1 MEHPP
6 KERVP
11 AVELAGF
18 LDSAVGVGEA
28 ARRYVGALRSAGVQ
42 VLDRDVPL
50 PGRDGAR
57 TDLPVGVRPPGE
69 AVGFNLL
76 CLNPEQMVPYLNGPD
91 APAREGRATI
101 GIWSWE
107 VDVLP
112 SGWREAAEGLTE
124 VWTYSQFAA
133 ERIGAGLDV
142 PVLGFPPPLA
152 YMPEHSRAWPP
163 HEQPAAQSPGDPALG
178 LPTREALIA
187 PPMPELP
194 SGFRVLIMF
203 DYLST
208 LERKNPLGAIEAYRR
223 AFAPDDGAVLVVKS
237 VNGRHRP
244 ERHAEV
250 MALVEKR
257 RDIVSI
263 DRTVSGAERD
273 ALIGACDCYLSLH
286 RSEGHGMPLAE
297 AMALG
302 KPVIA
307 TAYGGNIEFMNDTN
321 SYLVGWT
328 PTRVGDQVEH
338 YPPGASWAEP
348 DIEHAARLLR
358 DVHGDPDEAHGRGQ
372 QGREDVLAL
381 LAPEVIGGQMRR
393 RLQELCDGFSPS
405 RGTGLTRRL
414 TGRWHAGRRG

>member
-1 MEHPP
+1 MDRPP
-6 KERVP
+6 IERRP
-11 AVELAGF
+11 TGRPATERPLAVELAGY
-18 LDSAVGVGEA
+18 LDAAVGVGEA

-50 PGRDGAR
+50 PGRDGAQ
-57 TDLPVGVRPPGE
+57 TDLPLGVRPPAE

-91 APAREGRATI
+91 APVREGRMTI

-112 SGWREAAEGLTE
+112 PGWREAAEGLTE

-133 ERIGAGLDV
+133 ERIGAGLGV

-152 YMPEHSRAWPP
+152 HLPEGGNGA
-163 HEQPAAQSPGDPALG
+163 
-178 LPTREALIA
+178 A
-187 PPMPELP
+187 PPTPELP

-223 AFAPDDGAVLVVKS
+223 AFAPDDGAVLVLKS

-250 MALVEKR
+250 MAAVEGR
-257 RDIVSI
+257 TDIVSI
-263 DRTVSGAERD
+263 DRTVSGAARD

-302 KPVIA
+302 KPVVA
-307 TAYGGNIEFMNDTN
+307 TAYGGNIEFMNDAN
-321 SYLVGWT
+321 SYLVAWT
-328 PTRVGDQVEH
+328 PARVGDQVEH
-338 YPPGASWAEP
+338 YPSGANWAEP
-348 DIEHAARLLR
+348 DVEHAARLLR
-358 DVHGDPDEAHGRGQ
+358 AVHDVPDEARRRGQ
-372 QGREDVLAL
+372 RGREDVLAV
-381 LAPEVIGGQMRR
+381 LAPEVVGGQMRGR
-393 RLQELCDGFSPS
+393 MKELQNGSGPTAEALQ
-405 RGTGLTRRL
+405 
-414 TGRWHAGRRG
+414 

>member
-1 MEHPP
+1 MDRPP
-6 KERVP
+6 IERRP
-11 AVELAGF
+11 TGRPATERPLAVELAGY
-18 LDSAVGVGEA
+18 LDAAVGVGEA

-50 PGRDGAR
+50 PGRDDAQ
-57 TDLPVGVRPPGE
+57 TDLPHGVRPQPE
-69 AVGFNLL
+69 EVGFNLL

-91 APAREGRATI
+91 APMREGRATI

-112 SGWREAAEGLTE
+112 PGWREAAEGLTE

-133 ERIGAGLDV
+133 ERIGAGLGV

-152 YMPEHSRAWPP
+152 YLPEGDRAP
-163 HEQPAAQSPGDPALG
+163 S
-178 LPTREALIA
+178 
-187 PPMPELP
+187 MPELP
-194 SGFRVLIMF
+194 SGFRVLMMF

-250 MALVEKR
+250 MAAVEGR
-257 RDIVSI
+257 ADIVSI

-307 TAYGGNIEFMNDTN
+307 TAYGGNIEFMNEAN
-321 SYLVGWT
+321 SYLVAWS
-328 PTRVGDQVEH
+328 PARVGDQVEH

-348 DIEHAARLLR
+348 DIEHAAGLLR
-358 DVHGDPDEAHGRGQ
+358 DVHSDPEESRRRGQ
-372 QGREDVLAL
+372 RGREDVLAL
-381 LAPEVIGGQMRR
+381 LAPEVVGGRMCRHMKE
-393 RLQELCDGFSPS
+393 LQNDSGP
-405 RGTGLTRRL
+405 TA
-414 TGRWHAGRRG
+414 HAI

>member
-1 MEHPP
+1 MERPP
-6 KERVP
+6 TERPP
-11 AVELAGF
+11 AVELAGY
-18 LDSAVGVGEA
+18 LDAAVGVGEA

-50 PGRDGAR
+50 PGRDGAQ
-57 TDLPVGVRPPGE
+57 TDLPLGVRPPAE

-91 APAREGRATI
+91 APVREGRASI

-112 SGWREAAEGLTE
+112 PGWREAAEGLTE
-124 VWTYSQFAA
+124 VWTYSRFAA
-133 ERIGAGLDV
+133 ERIGAGLGV

-152 YMPEHSRAWPP
+152 YQPEGS
-163 HEQPAAQSPGDPALG
+163 HEAASPRESPGQPQRDRAPELRTPG
-178 LPTREALIA
+178 LPPRETPIA
-187 PPMPELP
+187 PSAPELP
-194 SGFRVLIMF
+194 GGFRVLIMF

-257 RDIVSI
+257 KDIVSI
-263 DRTVSGAERD
+263 DRTISGAERD

-302 KPVIA
+302 KPVVA
-307 TAYGGNIEFMNDTN
+307 TAYGGNIEFMNDAN
-321 SYLVGWT
+321 SYLVAWT
-328 PTRVGDQVEH
+328 PTRVGEQVEH
-338 YPPGASWAEP
+338 YSPGANWAEP
-348 DIEHAARLLR
+348 DIEHAARSLR
-358 DVHGDPDEAHGRGQ
+358 AVHSDPHAARIRAQ
-372 QGREDVLAL
+372 RGREDVLAL
-381 LAPEVIGGQMRR
+381 LAPEVVGGQMRR
-393 RLQELCDGFSPS
+393 RMQELQNGSDP
-405 RGTGLTRRL
+405 T
-414 TGRWHAGRRG
+414 AQAAQ

>member
-1 MEHPP
+1 MERPLT
-6 KERVP
+6 ERQP
-11 AVELAGF
+11 AVELAGY
-18 LDSAVGVGEA
+18 LDAAVGVGEA

-50 PGRDGAR
+50 PGRDAAQ
-57 TDLPVGVRPPGE
+57 TDLPVGARPSAE

-91 APAREGRATI
+91 APVREGRASI

-112 SGWREAAEGLTE
+112 PGWREAAEGLTE
-124 VWTYSQFAA
+124 VWTYSRFAA
-133 ERIGAGLDV
+133 ERIGAGLEV

-152 YMPEHSRAWPP
+152 SQPEGNHT
-163 HEQPAAQSPGDPALG
+163 QPTPK
-178 LPTREALIA
+178 
-187 PPMPELP
+187 LP

-223 AFAPDDGAVLVVKS
+223 AFTPDDGAVLVLKS

-244 ERHAEV
+244 EHHAEV
-250 MALVEKR
+250 MAAVEGR
-257 RDIVSI
+257 ADVVSI
-263 DRTVSGAERD
+263 DRTISGAERD

-302 KPVIA
+302 KPVVA

-321 SYLVGWT
+321 SYLVAWT
-328 PTRVGDQVEH
+328 PTRVGGQVEH
-338 YPPGASWAEP
+338 YPAGANWAEP
-348 DIEHAARLLR
+348 DVEHAARLLR
-358 DVHGDPDEAHGRGQ
+358 TVHRDPDEARRRGQ
-372 QGREDVLAL
+372 RGREDVLAV
-381 LAPEVIGGQMRR
+381 LAPEVVGGQMRR
-393 RLQELCDGFSPS
+393 RMQELQNGSGP
-405 RGTGLTRRL
+405 T
-414 TGRWHAGRRG
+414 AQAAK

>member
-1 MEHPP
+1 MP
-6 KERVP
+6 K
-11 AVELAGF
+11 
-18 LDSAVGVGEA
+18 
-28 ARRYVGALRSAGVQ
+28 
-42 VLDRDVPL
+42 
-50 PGRDGAR
+50 
-57 TDLPVGVRPPGE
+57 
-69 AVGFNLL
+69 
-76 CLNPEQMVPYLNGPD
+76 
-91 APAREGRATI
+91 
-101 GIWSWE
+101 
-107 VDVLP
+107 
-112 SGWREAAEGLTE
+112 
-124 VWTYSQFAA
+124 
-133 ERIGAGLDV
+133 
-142 PVLGFPPPLA
+142 
-152 YMPEHSRAWPP
+152 
-163 HEQPAAQSPGDPALG
+163 
-178 LPTREALIA
+178 
-187 PPMPELP
+187 LP
-194 SGFRVLIMF
+194 SGFRVLMMF

-208 LERKNPLGAIEAYRR
+208 LERKNPLGAIEAYHR

-273 ALIGACDCYLSLH
+273 SLIGACDCYLSLH

-302 KPVIA
+302 KPVVA

-321 SYLVGWT
+321 SYLVAWS
-328 PTRVGDQVEH
+328 PARVGDQVEH

-358 DVHGDPDEAHGRGQ
+358 DVHGDPDEARRRGQ

-393 RLQELCDGFSPS
+393 RMQELQNGSGP
-405 RGTGLTRRL
+405 TAEALQ
-414 TGRWHAGRRG
+414 